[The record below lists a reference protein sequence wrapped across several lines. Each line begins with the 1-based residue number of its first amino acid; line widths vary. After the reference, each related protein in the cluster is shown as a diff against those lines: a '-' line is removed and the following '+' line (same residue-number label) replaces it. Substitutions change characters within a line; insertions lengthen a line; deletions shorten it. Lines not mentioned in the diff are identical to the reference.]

1 MALLVRPE
9 LMHLRNI
16 GCVLIFLLGAA
27 CGESGDPTAGKSPE
41 QLRREIEAVATPP
54 LLPKDRPPPFRLRPL
69 KVSEVRDY
77 VGDRPA
83 CMLVYRD
90 RIFFSTIGME
100 GIARIDGRLVRLTAS
115 GPVAGSGGFFRA
127 EGATISIG
135 RVAQYAGR
143 AEAYVP
149 AWAVDVAVGG
159 APEIKPQRFEGSWT
173 CRERFA
179 PEQVRPVAALRG
191 PLPVPS

>member
-1 MALLVRPE
+1 MS
-9 LMHLRNI
+9 HLRHI
-16 GCVLIFLLGAA
+16 GCAFSLLLAS
-27 CGESGDPTAGKSPE
+27 CGGSGDPTEGKSPE
-41 QLRREIEAVATPP
+41 QLRREIEAVATPKP
-54 LLPKDRPPPFRLRPL
+54 PPEDRPPPFRLRPL
-69 KVSEVRDY
+69 KVGEVRQY
-77 VGDRPA
+77 VGGHPA

-90 RIFFSTIGME
+90 RIFFTTISME

-159 APEIKPQRFEGSWT
+159 AREIKPQRFEASWT
-173 CRERFA
+173 CRRRVS
-179 PEQVRPVAALRG
+179 PEQVRPTT
-191 PLPVPS
+191 PLYPA